1 MRVSQGLTEDGIVV
15 GNTYDKYNSRN
26 PIVRLLMRGFERS
39 LTALVEE
46 VRPREIH
53 EVGCGEGYWTL
64 RWRAQ
69 GIQARGSDFS
79 RVAVELARANARE
92 RDIEGGIFEVCN
104 IYDLRAER
112 HPQHV
117 DVAGHGTHRDH
128 LLAGAGGQ
136 CDRDH
141 SPVVDEQAVDR
152 LWERHLFPAVRD
164 GHRGGAGGSRL
175 AGRAATAQQ
184 HRADHD
190 HRNQP
195 KGLCHDKTPHCR
207 FTAGSASASSR

>member
-112 HPQHV
+112 HRAELVVCCEVLEHLDDPHAGLRALQGVADPWLILSVPREPMWSLMNMARGRYWRDWGNTPGHV
-117 DVAGHGTHRDH
+117 QRWSTCA
-128 LLAGAGGQ
+128 
-136 CDRDH
+136 
-141 SPVVDEQAVDR
+141 
-152 LWERHLFPAVRD
+152 
-164 GHRGGAGGSRL
+164 
-175 AGRAATAQQ
+175 
-184 HRADHD
+184 
-190 HRNQP
+190 
-195 KGLCHDKTPHCR
+195 
-207 FTAGSASASSR
+207 FTALVGRYFDVVTVRTPVPWTMLLCRQRGT